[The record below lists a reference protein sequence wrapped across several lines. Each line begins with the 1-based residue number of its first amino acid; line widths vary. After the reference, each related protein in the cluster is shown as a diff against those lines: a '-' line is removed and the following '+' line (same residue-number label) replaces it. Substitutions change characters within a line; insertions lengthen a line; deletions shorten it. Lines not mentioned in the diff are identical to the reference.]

1 VSGQALVGTAI
12 LVLVVAIFIGI
23 VFWAYSGG
31 RKKHFDQA
39 AQAPFALS
47 DNAEGT
53 DSDNSIKQDIDQ
65 RGRQP

>member
-1 VSGQALVGTAI
+1 
-12 LVLVVAIFIGI
+12 VVAIFIGI

-31 RKKHFDQA
+31 RKKYFDQA